1 MKVVVVGAGPSG
13 LYFALLLKKRLPHVD
28 VRVFEQN
35 PKNATYGFGIVL
47 AMNGL
52 TQFRAADADSY
63 AAIMAACFISRNRII
78 SHPDES
84 FFIEGGGY
92 GGAIPRLRL
101 LEILAA
107 QCAQE
112 GIAIEYEKRID
123 DLREFAQADL
133 IVGADGVNSSVRGL
147 QEREFG
153 TASYLLTNRLAWYGT
168 KQLFPYPILSFKRTP
183 AGHFVAAGYAYTERI
198 STFVAEC
205 DAATWHRSGM
215 DRLTDDERREYT
227 ERVFA
232 DELQGYP
239 LISNN
244 SVWRP
249 LPVVRNKQWSYG
261 NCVLLGDALH
271 SAHPT
276 IGSGTRIAMEDSI
289 ALAESLGRN
298 PANLSDALAEFRR
311 VREPVKDKLVIASE
325 KSFNWY
331 EKFGEKL
338 ESLTPVGFVFDFLM
352 RTGRISDE
360 RLRADHPQFM
370 DSYAPRWRAEQRAR
384 GVEDDQGCDVE
395 GT

>member
-13 LYFALLLKKRLPHVD
+13 LYFALLLKKRLPNAE

-52 TQFRAADADSY
+52 TQFRAADAESY
-63 AAIMAACFISRNRII
+63 ASIMAACFISRNRII

-107 QCAQE
+107 QCAQA
-112 GIAIEYEKRID
+112 GVAIEYEKRIE
-123 DLREFAQADL
+123 DLNKFPDADL

-147 QEREFG
+147 RERDFG
-153 TASYLLTNRLAWYGT
+153 TATYLLTNRLSWYGT
-168 KQLFPYPILSFKRTP
+168 KQLFSYPILSFKRTS

-215 DRLTDDERREYT
+215 DALSDEERREYT

-232 DELQGYP
+232 DELQGHP

-249 LPVVRNKQWSYG
+249 LPVVRNRHWFSG

-289 ALAESLGRN
+289 ALAESLERN
-298 PANLSDALAEFRR
+298 PADIPAALAEFRR

-360 RLRADHPQFM
+360 RLMAEHPQFM
-370 DSYAPRWRAEQRAR
+370 GTYGPRWRAEQQAKRA
-384 GVEDDQGCDVE
+384 E
-395 GT
+395 GR